1 MNTETKTPSP
11 GVSRWTL
18 RFVLLG
24 GGVAWTLHLLLAYVI
39 AEFGIVSGFVD
50 TRWAE
55 LDAVSWLLIALSAA
69 MLALAAVATWVSWRM
84 QYSDAE
90 DEQAR
95 TVRFCVRFGRAA
107 NLSFLVIIA
116 VQSIPIFFF
125 LRVAPSP

>member
-1 MNTETKTPSP
+1 MNTPAKTLSA

-50 TRWAE
+50 TRWAG
-55 LDAVSWLLIALSAA
+55 LDAVSWLLIGLSVA
-69 MLALAAVATWVSWRM
+69 MLALAAAASWASWRVRCA
-84 QYSDAE
+84 DGD
-90 DEQAR
+90 DEEAR

-107 NLSFLVIIA
+107 NVAFLVIIA
-116 VQSIPIFFF
+116 VESVPIFFF
-125 LRVAPSP
+125 LRVSP